1 MRNPNGYGNIVKL
14 SGNRRK
20 PYAVRVTSGWDDE
33 GKQQKKYIGYCSTRK
48 EAMDLLA
55 SYHKNPA
62 LIDNDITFK
71 ELYEKWAINKF
82 ETISS
87 ATVKSYKLA
96 IKHCEPLYNL
106 KMSSIKTDTMN
117 ELIRNIPLHYQSKK
131 KVKNLLSQL
140 FQYAMQNDIV
150 VKNYAEYIM
159 PLTKDEN
166 PIKTRVIFS
175 SEEIQKLFDSAENI
189 VGIDTILIMIY
200 TGMRCGEL
208 LTLENKN
215 INLKEGYLK
224 VGIKTDAGKNRLIPI
239 SDKIMKYIKKLYSEE
254 NQYFISRITDNHLSY
269 NYYKRQVWDI
279 VMKKLD
285 MKHSP
290 HDCRHTFATLL
301 YQAEANQTSI
311 KRIIGHSDYLMTE
324 KVYTHTQI
332 SDLKKAID
340 LL

>member
-1 MRNPNGYGNIVKL
+1 MKNPNGFGSIIKL
-14 SGNRRK
+14 GGNRRK
-20 PYAVRVTSGWDDE
+20 PYAVRVTVGWDKD
-33 GKQQKKYIGYCSTRK
+33 GKQQKKYVGYCSTRK
-48 EAMDLLA
+48 EAMELL
-55 SYHKNPA
+55 SDYNKNPA

-71 ELYEKWAINKF
+71 ELYDKWSINKF
-82 ETISS
+82 EGLSKASIK
-87 ATVKSYKLA
+87 AYKLA
-96 IKHCEPLYNL
+96 VKHCEPFYDL
-106 KMSSIKTDTMN
+106 KMSTIKTDAMN

-150 VKNYAEYIM
+150 SKNYAEYIM
-159 PLTKDEN
+159 PLQKDEN
-166 PIKTRVIFS
+166 PVKTRTIFS
-175 SEEIQKLFDSAENI
+175 KEEIEKLFDSVDYI
-189 VGIDTILIMIY
+189 SGIDTILIMIY

-215 INLKEGYLK
+215 INFKEGYLK

-239 SDKIMKYIKKLYSEE
+239 SDKISKYIKKLYSQE
-254 NQYFISRITDNHLSY
+254 NEYFISGITNQHLSY
-269 NYYKRQVWDI
+269 NYYKRQVWDVI
-279 VMKKLD
+279 MKKLD

-324 KVYTHTQI
+324 KIYTHSQI
-332 SDLKKAID
+332 QDLKKAID